1 MSLLSNK
8 DDLKQLVETLNFKE
22 KVERSKEL
30 LREAYAK
37 YKDSLVVANSLA
49 KDSVAV
55 WDLAKRVNPKIRGFI
70 VTTRYK
76 PQETIRFM
84 NEVVKRY
91 PELKVYKN
99 DAPIPEKLYESEPD
113 KCCDILKVVP
123 VKQAIEEMHVKCWV
137 TGLRCT
143 EGRTRTDF
151 KEVEER
157 DKGLIKLNPILI
169 WREREVW
176 QYLALYQVPVNPL
189 YAEGYRSL
197 GCSPCTKITND
208 DNERAGRWIGTSKC
222 GGECGIHTRPLKT
235 NISGDGI

>member
-37 YKDSLVVANSLA
+37 YGDSLVVANSLG

-84 NEVVKRY
+84 SEVVKRY

-99 DAPIPEKLYESEPD
+99 DAPIPEKLYETEPD

-169 WREREVW
+169 WKEREVW
-176 QYLALYQVPVNPL
+176 QYLALYQVAVNPL
-189 YAEGYRSL
+189 YAEG
-197 GCSPCTKITND
+197 
-208 DNERAGRWIGTSKC
+208 
-222 GGECGIHTRPLKT
+222 
-235 NISGDGI
+235 